1 MDKYWQIFYLGQNLG
16 VSFQVE
22 HFFGSNRTLGQK
34 FDKIG
39 ETRRWTCSE
48 VRILS
53 EEEKKLVFPEKL
65 DLNLNSC
72 QRISGRATPNPLKAV
87 SQAVEN

>member
-22 HFFGSNRTLGQK
+22 HFFGSSRTWGQK
-34 FDKIG
+34 LDKIG
-39 ETRRWTCSE
+39 GTRRWTCSE

-53 EEEKKLVFPEKL
+53 EEEKKT
-65 DLNLNSC
+65 
-72 QRISGRATPNPLKAV
+72 RISRKKWI
-87 SQAVEN
+87 

>member
-34 FDKIG
+34 YDKNRRNETLDMFGGSDFIGRRKKTRISRKIG
-39 ETRRWTCSE
+39 FKFEFVSAHQW
-48 VRILS
+48 
-53 EEEKKLVFPEKL
+53 
-65 DLNLNSC
+65 
-72 QRISGRATPNPLKAV
+72 SGDTK
-87 SQAVEN
+87 SS

>member
-22 HFFGSNRTLGQK
+22 HFFGSNRTWGQK
-34 FDKIG
+34 FDKNRRN
-39 ETRRWTCSE
+39 ETLDMFGGFGFYRKK
-48 VRILS
+48 
-53 EEEKKLVFPEKL
+53 KKLVFPEKI

-72 QRISGRATPNPLKAV
+72 QRISGRAIPNPLKAV